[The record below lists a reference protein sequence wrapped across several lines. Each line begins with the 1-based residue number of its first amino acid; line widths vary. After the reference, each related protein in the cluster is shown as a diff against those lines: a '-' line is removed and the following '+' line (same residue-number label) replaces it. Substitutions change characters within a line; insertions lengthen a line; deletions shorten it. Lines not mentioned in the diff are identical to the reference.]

1 MCSSSEIG
9 IQNRAQPRPSF
20 TIGTSTILASPDSPP
35 FGANFLATAVNQLVG
50 AVYVLS
56 VKSFTDRIAHI
67 RAELAR
73 HGIDFEWIFDYDA
86 DEVTSEQ
93 IEAVFAPSDLKRGHQ
108 SLVLKHIETWKRCVE
123 QGHRR
128 VLVFEDDAV
137 LARNFERVFAEA
149 MREADALDAPYMIY
163 LGCGDNKYVEGAA
176 RSPTQL
182 IAPDSELPATDATV
196 LDSRAAQLRLD
207 YVRRQKI
214 TRPADWLMREADA
227 AMGVRH
233 WWLRQPIVEQGS
245 MNGRFASVLDDRRV
259 DRGLAWN
266 RWRFRWDRLRRRWL
280 GSTRPAAAYADFGE
294 ERARVRRDFW
304 AISAARAG
312 AAIALAGTLF
322 SPPVTNA
329 GEAML
334 VLSFASAPSARERIA
349 AALRQPLGAMTV
361 VLIAVLGISIL
372 WSAAPLKL
380 ALSDWA
386 GWRQLICLIVA
397 LAVFDERA
405 AKPRLAAFFVAV
417 ATIGA
422 LVSYVF
428 LLRGISVNPE
438 LPPGIVLRNHVTQ
451 GIGLSMAALL
461 AAVLGWLAAPY
472 SWQRRTAFGA
482 CLLLASNVV
491 FVSTGRSGH
500 AVLAVLAVLGI
511 LGLARGRARLATL
524 AALVLIGIGIVA
536 VSPVI
541 KDRFALALEEVQQTR
556 NTDAPTAMGM
566 RVVMWETSAEL
577 IRQRPWLGYGMA
589 GFAPAYEKLAATRNA
604 GWRAW
609 PTRDPH
615 NQYLF
620 ILATAGLLG
629 LAVFAAWLLSATR
642 QPVRGPFRVVGL
654 ALLASW
660 CLTSLFSSHFQAFN
674 EGHMI
679 ALALGVFLARER
691 DQEATASAASTVA
704 MTSA

>member
-1 MCSSSEIG
+1 
-9 IQNRAQPRPSF
+9 
-20 TIGTSTILASPDSPP
+20 
-35 FGANFLATAVNQLVG
+35 
-50 AVYVLS
+50 VLS
-56 VKSFTDRIAHI
+56 VKSFTDRIEHI

-73 HGIDFEWIFDYDA
+73 HGIDFEWIFEHDA
-86 DEVTSEQ
+86 NELTPEQ
-93 IEAVFAPSDLKRGHQ
+93 IDAVFAPSDLKRGHQ
-108 SLVLKHIETWKRCVE
+108 SLVLKHIETWKRCVDK
-123 QGHRR
+123 GHRR

-137 LARNFERVFAEA
+137 LARDFERVFAEA

-196 LDSRAAQLRLD
+196 LDGRAAQLRLD
-207 YVRRQKI
+207 YVRRQKV

-233 WWLRQPIVEQGS
+233 WWLRAPIVEQGS

-266 RWRFRWDRLRRRWL
+266 RIRFRWDRLRRRWL
-280 GSTRPAAAYADFGE
+280 GSTRPEAAHADFGDD
-294 ERARVRRDFW
+294 RARVRRDFW

-329 GEAML
+329 GEALL
-334 VLSFASAPSARERIA
+334 VLAFAAAPSARQRLM
-349 AALRQPLGAMTV
+349 AALRQPLGFMTLA
-361 VLIAVLGISIL
+361 LIAVLGASIF
-372 WSAAPLKL
+372 WSAAPLQT
-380 ALSDWA
+380 AFAEWT
-386 GWRQLICLIVA
+386 GWRQLLCLIVA

-405 AKPRLAAFFVAV
+405 AKLRLAVFFVVV
-417 ATIGA
+417 ATLGA

-428 LLRGISVNPE
+428 LLRGISVHPD
-438 LPPGIVLRNHVTQ
+438 LPAGTALRNHVTQ
-451 GIGLSMAALL
+451 GMGLSMAALL
-461 AAVLGWLAAPY
+461 AAVLGWLAAPR
-472 SWQRRTAFGA
+472 SWQRWCAFGA

-491 FVSTGRSGH
+491 FVASGRSGH
-500 AVLAVLAVLGI
+500 AVLAVLAVLGV

-524 AALVLIGIGIVA
+524 AALGLIGIGIVA

-541 KDRFALALEEVQQTR
+541 KERFVQALDEVQQAR
-556 NTDAPTAMGM
+556 RSEAITAMGM
-566 RVVMWETSAEL
+566 RVIMWETSAEL
-577 IRQRPWLGYGMA
+577 IRQRPLLGYGVG
-589 GFAPAYEKLAATRNA
+589 GFAPAYGKLTATSNA
-604 GWRAW
+604 GWRAQ
-609 PTRDPH
+609 PSQDPH

-620 ILATAGLLG
+620 ILATTGLLG
-629 LAVFAAWLLSATR
+629 LAVFAAWLVSATR

-654 ALLASW
+654 ALLAAW
-660 CLTSLFSSHFQAFN
+660 CMTSLFSSHFQAFN

-691 DQEATASAASTVA
+691 DQGLAASTASVA
-704 MTSA
+704 STTSS

>member
-1 MCSSSEIG
+1 M
-9 IQNRAQPRPSF
+9 
-20 TIGTSTILASPDSPP
+20 
-35 FGANFLATAVNQLVG
+35 ATTVNQLVG

-86 DEVTSEQ
+86 DELTPEQ

-108 SLVLKHIETWKRCVE
+108 SLVLKHIETWKRCVAK
-123 QGHRR
+123 GHRR

-137 LARNFERVFAEA
+137 LSRSFERVFAEA
-149 MREADALDAPYMIY
+149 MREADAIEAPYMIY

-196 LDSRAAQLRLD
+196 LDARAAQLRLD

-227 AMGVRH
+227 AMGVRQ

-280 GSTRPAAAYADFGE
+280 GSTRPAAAHADFGE

-312 AAIALAGTLF
+312 AALALAGTLF

-329 GEAML
+329 GEALL
-334 VLSFASAPSARERIA
+334 VLAFATAPSARERLS
-349 AALRQPLGAMTV
+349 AALRQPLGAMTLA
-361 VLIAVLGISIL
+361 LIVMLGISIL
-372 WSAAPLKL
+372 WTAAPLKA
-380 ALSDWA
+380 ALSEWA
-386 GWRQLICLIVA
+386 GWRQLICLIAA
-397 LAVFDERA
+397 LAVFDERV
-405 AKPRLAAFFVAV
+405 AKLRLAAFFVVV
-417 ATIGA
+417 AAIGA

-438 LPPGIVLRNHVTQ
+438 LPPGIALRNHVTQ
-451 GIGLSMAALL
+451 GMGLSMAALL
-461 AAVLGWLAAPY
+461 AAVLGWLAAPH
-472 SWQRRTAFGA
+472 SWQRWLAFGA
-482 CLLLASNVV
+482 CLLLVSNVV
-491 FVSTGRSGH
+491 FVATGRSGH
-500 AVLAVLAVLGI
+500 AVLAVLAVLGV

-524 AALVLIGIGIVA
+524 AALALIGIGIIA

-541 KDRFALALEEVQQTR
+541 KERFAIAFQELQQAR
-556 NTDAPTAMGM
+556 QSDAMTPMGM

-577 IRQRPWLGYGMA
+577 IRQRPLMGYGIG
-589 GFAPAYEKLAATRNA
+589 GFAPAYEKLTSTRNE
-604 GWRAW
+604 GWRAR
-609 PTRDPH
+609 PTLDPH

-620 ILATAGLLG
+620 VLATTGLLG
-629 LAVFAAWLLSATR
+629 FAVFTLWLLSATR
-642 QPVRGPFRVVGL
+642 QPVRGPFRVIGL

-679 ALALGVFLARER
+679 ALALGVFLAREK
-691 DQEATASAASTVA
+691 DQEAAAIAESTVA